1 MKKTGFSI
9 SNRNNSVGFRI
20 SLDHGYE
27 VSVAF
32 GDDTTSGDTKIMEGR
47 TGTDYFCEKAEIVVL
62 NDKNQPIPF
71 IKNNKKTAVVEP
83 KDILQIIA
91 WASKR

>member
-20 SLDHGYE
+20 SLDNGYE

-32 GDDTTSGDTKIMEGR
+32 GDDTASGDTKIMEGR

-71 IKNNKKTAVVEP
+71 IK
-83 KDILQIIA
+83 IIFSLISRRYIIA
-91 WASKR
+91 LKLLNF